1 MSGATL
7 TAKGVNTMLSGYLS
21 LYENYLKKVKA
32 GSASAKAE
40 EVVEEPVIEETETQ
54 SSDETK

>member
-7 TAKGVNTMLSGYLS
+7 TGKGVNTMLTGYLS

-40 EVVEEPVIEETETQ
+40 EAVEEPAVEETETE

>member
-1 MSGATL
+1 ML
-7 TAKGVNTMLSGYLS
+7 TGYLS

-32 GSASAKAE
+32 GSASAKVE

>member
-1 MSGATL
+1 
-7 TAKGVNTMLSGYLS
+7 MLSGYLS
-21 LYENYLKKVKA
+21 LYENYLKRVKA

-40 EVVEEPVIEETETQ
+40 EVVEEPVAEKTETE